1 MTLKYGSK
9 EYKIGLTHLG
19 LRVYS
24 RNDPDTLKWGL
35 HNKYL
40 VAPLILC
47 SLPCKHGESKE
58 YHGVGWQVYYYN
70 SEFNNT
76 RKTMKS
82 YKTKKEA
89 VEAVREHVT
98 HEPWYAGLPGYGT
111 ARGVYLS
118 DGVYVGGNPR
128 FDR

>member
-1 MTLKYGSK
+1 MALKYGSK
-9 EYKIGLTHLG
+9 EYKIGLTHLV

-40 VAPLILC
+40 VAPLI
-47 SLPCKHGESKE
+47 KHGDFEP
-58 YHGVGWQVYYYN
+58 YYTVGWQVYYYN
-70 SEFNNT
+70 AEFNNT

-89 VEAVREHVT
+89 VKAVREEVA

-118 DGVYVGGNPR
+118 DGVYVGGDPR

>member
-9 EYKIGLTHLG
+9 EYNIGLAHLG

-35 HNKYL
+35 RNKYI
-40 VAPLILC
+40 VAPVIR
-47 SLPCKHGESKE
+47 HGNFVD
-58 YHGVGWQVYYYN
+58 YYRVGWQVYYYN
-70 SEFNNT
+70 AEFNNT
-76 RKTMKS
+76 RKTMKR
-82 YKTKKEA
+82 YETKKEA

>member
-24 RNDPDTLKWGL
+24 RNDPDAMKWGL
-35 HNKYL
+35 RNKYI
-40 VAPLILC
+40 VAPVIR
-47 SLPCKHGESKE
+47 HGNFED
-58 YHGVGWQVYYYN
+58 YYTVGWQVYYYN
-70 SEFNNT
+70 AEFNNT
-76 RKTMKS
+76 RKTMKR

-89 VEAVREHVT
+89 VEAVREEVA